1 MCIFDT
7 VILIFA
13 IIGLLLAEYR
23 YSGWF
28 LDILR
33 FVQILRFLHIDRQMI
48 SWTLLKNY
56 IKRSK
61 HELISIY
68 YIVSMIFALMAF
80 LVFTLESNESK
91 GGLIPNSGKTVFIFV
106 KKLLILGN
114 ATFTNYG
121 EAFWFSAI
129 SIFTI
134 G

>member
-91 GGLIPNSGKTVFIFV
+91 GGLIPDSGKTVFIFV
-106 KKLLILGN
+106 KK
-114 ATFTNYG
+114 
-121 EAFWFSAI
+121 
-129 SIFTI
+129 IFDVRKCNI
-134 G
+134 H